1 MNTLVDYLTE
11 LLGMPR
17 ENCMYLVSLQVA
29 WLSGIILNTYVPK
42 SANARYWYSLLVGIY
57 F

>member
-1 MNTLVDYLTE
+1 MNTVVDYLTE